1 MRELRNQN
9 FSIGSVRSRQLLR
22 FVHGQGRKSEQ
33 KPTTKKSLGFHI
45 YSPILTMPLFTSL
58 SG

>member
-33 KPTTKKSLGFHI
+33 KPTTKRFLGFHI
-45 YSPILTMPLFTSL
+45 YSPILTMPLFT
-58 SG
+58 